1 MRTSSHRT
9 RALALSALAA
19 VLVFDVALA
28 TAADKPVSGQKLQ
41 LKRSS
46 SGKEKLVFLTKDPSF
61 LFPAIASADNPASGA
76 PGGMT
81 IELFSQTE
89 PSAPSLAVPPGVGNP
104 GWKIVDGGVDSYKY
118 TNKSAP
124 AGPSPVKVAILK
136 QGKMIK
142 ITAAEMGL
150 ALAATQGRVAIRV
163 TTGSLRSCAV
173 FGPGS
178 IKRDAAGNFMAVRA
192 PVPAITDCSNAS
204 LSGVA
209 TTTTTTTVPGSTTT
223 TTAPVV
229 AGTFL
234 DLTTTPGSGVCGIT
248 RDGASAP
255 LKNLSCGGLDIGGGN
270 ASVAESIVP
279 DGATNRFAL
288 GTCTGSS
295 CPILPTSAPIGLIDC
310 TSTGCAFG
318 PPLPIPNAGQTTCV
332 VNSISAPVGGTFDLA
347 TGATSDLS
355 LQLASHLFITGNAA
369 QPCPKCSATGTPSAP
384 GTGTCDRG
392 ARAGLACTST
402 NSQGLSKDC
411 IPGGGDGSINLGDLP
426 IDLTPLSTGQRLE
439 TSADGLFCPGQGN
452 NQRGC
457 FQGGVNCRSIEEN
470 GAPAGP
476 LTANGPSAPV
486 GLGAIFCIPTTSSP
500 LVNFAA
506 NLPGPGAFSIV
517 GDLAL
522 RQIAGPTTTT
532 SIPTTTSTST
542 TVATTSTSTSTTTPT
557 SSTTTT
563 TLPAGTQLLD
573 FTTTLGSG
581 NCGATRDGSSTL
593 LQNIR
598 CSGLDLGGGA
608 SSVPEGLIPDGA
620 TNRFALNGCAGNV
633 CQLAPTTG
641 RGNGIDCTSAGCFFG
656 PPLPIPNA
664 GLTVC
669 VVNTFG
675 ANGGGSVDKGT
686 GAVTLNAPL
695 SSHVFLTGDP
705 SQPCPR
711 CSTTGSPGSPATG
724 TCDRGARQG
733 QTCETTNTQGLSAD
747 CAPGGSD
754 GSADLGSITVDLS
767 PLVTSTASDGDPAGL
782 FCPGQTT
789 ANDNQG
795 CFGETTCRSISVN
808 GLPAGP
814 LVFESTQAV
823 TLASTFCIPAVG
835 NLVIDGA
842 ASLPGPGAAS
852 LPGTVTLREIIGTT
866 TTSTTTPTTSS
877 TSTTGPST
885 TTTSPTT
892 TTTTSTLLPPLLP
905 LTVEFA
911 SGTGTGACGNTRDGN
926 GNVIRNLNCG
936 DLALGHGLGSLPPSA
951 LPDGAVVHFDLGG
964 CSVLPLL
971 TCSLTATP
979 TAGPGFDCST
989 TGCFFGP
996 PVPIPN
1002 GGLSACSVSN
1012 FTAPV
1017 SGSVNLL
1024 TGATTT
1030 NVSLGLHVFVTG
1042 NATQPCPRCSA
1053 MGAPGAPG
1061 SGTCDRGARAGLSCS
1076 TTNSQG
1082 LSKDCLPGGA
1092 DGSIDVGTINASL
1105 SPVTTGTVSLSNPS
1119 GLFCPGQTQP
1129 GCFGSGAC
1137 RSITETGVSPGVA
1150 ITSSLAPQPATLVS
1164 TFCVPAT
1171 GNALLDSPAGLP
1183 GPAAI
1188 SLQGTVRSQLC
1199 GLVDRWGGG
1208 RGSVPR
1214 PPPLRLLGGE
1224 RHGWGALRA
1233 LVLGPCAPSK
1243 RCTSSRMPQARASD
1257 LRGAL
1262 CAPHPCRSRRR
1273 ASGGHGRV
1281 ASVPAYAALSWGRTS
1296 LAKQRRFL
1304 WASSGGMPA

>member
-1 MRTSSHRT
+1 MRTSSRRNRT
-9 RALALSALAA
+9 LGLAVLLAA
-19 VLVFDVALA
+19 LVVDVAVA
-28 TAADKPVSGQKLQ
+28 TAADKPISGQKLQ
-41 LKRSS
+41 LRKSS
-46 SGKEKLVFLTKDPSF
+46 SGKEKLVFLTKDPGF
-61 LFPAIASADNPASGA
+61 LFPAIASADDPASGT
-76 PGGMT
+76 PGGLT
-81 IELFSQTE
+81 IELFSQNDPAT
-89 PSAPSLAVPPGVGNP
+89 PSLAIPPGLGTP
-104 GWKIVDGGVDSYKY
+104 GWKVVDGSVDSYKY

-142 ITAAEMGL
+142 VIAAETGL
-150 ALAATQGRVAIRV
+150 AIVGPQARVAIRI
-163 TTGSLRSCAV
+163 TAGSQRSCAV
-173 FGPGS
+173 FGAGT
-178 IKRDAAGNFMAVRA
+178 IKRDLAGNFLAVRA
-192 PVPAITDCSNAS
+192 PAPAVPDCSNAS
-204 LSGVA
+204 LGGTS
-209 TTTTTTTVPGSTTT
+209 TTTTSVPGSTTT
-223 TTAPVV
+223 TTTPPPV

-234 DLTTTPGSGVCGIT
+234 DLTTTAGSGVCGVT
-248 RDGASAP
+248 RDGTNAI
-255 LKNLSCGGLDIGGGN
+255 LRNLSCGGLDIGGGN

-288 GTCTGSS
+288 GTCTGSV
-295 CPILPTSAPIGLIDC
+295 CPVLPTPTALGTIDC
-310 TSTGCAFG
+310 TTTGCNFG

-332 VNSISAPVGGTFDLA
+332 VNSIAAPVGGTFDIA
-347 TGATSDLS
+347 TGTTTNLS
-355 LQLASHLFITGNAA
+355 LQLASRLYITGNAA

-402 NSQGLSKDC
+402 NSVGLSKDC
-411 IPGGGDGSINLGDLP
+411 TPGGDDGSIDLGNLP

-439 TSADGLFCPGQGN
+439 AAADGLFCPGQGA

-457 FQGGVNCRSIEEN
+457 FQGGGACRSIEET
-470 GAPAGP
+470 GTPSGP
-476 LTANGPSAPV
+476 LTPNGPSAPV
-486 GLGAIFCIPTTSSP
+486 ALGAIFCIPSTPSA

-506 NLPGPGAFSIV
+506 NLPGPGAFSLVGNLTLREIV
-517 GDLAL
+517 
-522 RQIAGPTTTT
+522 GPTTTT
-532 SIPTTTSTST
+532 IVATTTSTST
-542 TVATTSTSTSTTTPT
+542 TVATTSTSSSTTTPT
-557 SSTTTT
+557 SSTTST

-620 TNRFALNGCAGNV
+620 TSRFAIGSCAGDV
-633 CQLAPTTG
+633 CQLTPTTG
-641 RGNGIDCTSAGCFFG
+641 RGDGIDCTSAGCFFG

-675 ANGGGSVDKGT
+675 SNGGGSVDKST
-686 GAVTLNAPL
+686 GALTLNAPL
-695 SSHVFLTGDP
+695 SSRVFLTGEP
-705 SQPCPR
+705 TQPCPR
-711 CSTTGSPGSPATG
+711 CSATGSPGSPGLG

-733 QTCETTNTQGLSAD
+733 QSCSTTNSQGLSAD

-754 GSADLGSITVDLS
+754 GSADLGAIGVDLS
-767 PLVTSTASDGDPAGL
+767 PLVTSTASDSDPAGL

-789 ANDNQG
+789 TNDNQG
-795 CFGETTCRSISVN
+795 CFGEPTCRSISVN

-814 LVFESTQAV
+814 LSLNSTQAV
-823 TLASTFCIPAVG
+823 TLASSFCIPAVG

-852 LPGTVTLREIIGTT
+852 LPGTVTLREIVGTT
-866 TTSTTTPTTSS
+866 TTSTTTPTTST

-892 TTTTSTLLPPLLP
+892 TTTTTTLLPPLLP

-911 SGTGTGACGNTRDGN
+911 SGTGSGTCGNTRDGN
-926 GNVIRNLNCG
+926 GNVIQNLDCG
-936 DLALGHGLGSLPPSA
+936 DLAIGSGNGSLPPSA
-951 LPDGAVVHFDLGG
+951 LPDGAVVHFNLGG

-1002 GGLSACSVSN
+1002 GGLSACSVNN

-1017 SGSVNLL
+1017 TGSVNLL

-1042 NATQPCPRCSA
+1042 NAAQPCPRCSA
-1053 MGAPGAPG
+1053 AGAPGAPG
-1061 SGTCDRGARAGLSCS
+1061 TGTCDRGARAGLACTS
-1076 TTNSQG
+1076 TNSQG
-1082 LSKDCLPGGA
+1082 LSKDCLPGGS

-1105 SPVTTGTVSLSNPS
+1105 SPVTTGTASLSNPN

-1129 GCFGSGAC
+1129 GCFGSSAC

-1188 SLQGTVRSQLC
+1188 SLQGTVRSQL
-1199 GLVDRWGGG
+1199 
-1208 RGSVPR
+1208 
-1214 PPPLRLLGGE
+1214 
-1224 RHGWGALRA
+1224 
-1233 LVLGPCAPSK
+1233 
-1243 RCTSSRMPQARASD
+1243 
-1257 LRGAL
+1257 
-1262 CAPHPCRSRRR
+1262 
-1273 ASGGHGRV
+1273 
-1281 ASVPAYAALSWGRTS
+1281 
-1296 LAKQRRFL
+1296 
-1304 WASSGGMPA
+1304 